1 MNDYRR
7 SSLSWGV
14 CAAWLGAFVF
24 AVALFGAGLT
34 CAVPLVAFAALCAL
48 RLGRGQALLFVGALW
63 LADEVIEFAL
73 LHLPLAP
80 AALGWAALFGVA
92 ALAATAVAG
101 EVARRAP
108 KAAGTVGAFLAAF
121 AAYEGVM
128 WAVSRMVGG
137 ARDAFGV
144 GILGQ
149 VFALNAVTFGALLV
163 VGALSARSGALS
175 TLSGKAP
182 YAPRR
187 RAA

>member
-14 CAAWLGAFVF
+14 CAAWLGAFVL

-34 CAVPLVAFAALCAL
+34 CAVPLVAFAAICAL

-63 LADEVIEFAL
+63 LADEVIEFSL
-73 LHLPLAP
+73 LHVPVAP
-80 AALGWAALFGVA
+80 ATLGWAALFGVA
-92 ALAATAVAG
+92 VLAATAVAG

-108 KAAGTVGAFLAAF
+108 KAAGTLGAFLAAF
-121 AAYEGVM
+121 GAYEGVM
-128 WAVSRMVGG
+128 WVVSRMVGG

-149 VFALNAVTFGALLV
+149 VFALNAVTFAALLL

-175 TLSGKAP
+175 SLSGRTL
-182 YAPRR
+182 YASR